1 MVYNKVDFYK
11 HVATIVP
18 IGFNMVKDS
27 CMFERHFS
35 DRKEVIHFSHNDY
48 FPHGVFIKGVIVKTY
63 YNKVEELIMK
73 VFQDTG
79 IERLHGDTG
88 TIAQLLTNIEDVNY
102 RVLDTEI
109 NNDVTFDIVAI
120 EINKIVEK
128 GAFPFFEY
136 YRTLQ
141 VLYEETEKM
150 AIEKMADFIGQPLP
164 FRRMIIK
171 KLCNDPGYND
181 YYRMV
186 VDFYNSENSKDDV
199 ILAEHLNR
207 LLQQVD

>member
-1 MVYNKVDFYK
+1 MTYNKEDFYK

-18 IGFNMVKDS
+18 KGFNMVKDS
-27 CMFERHFS
+27 CMFERLFS
-35 DRKEVIHFSHNDY
+35 DRKEIIHFSHNDY

-63 YNKVEELIMK
+63 YNKVEELMMK
-73 VFQDTG
+73 AFHDTG

-88 TIAQLLTNIEDVNY
+88 TITQLLTSIEDVNY
-102 RVLDTEI
+102 QILDTEI
-109 NNDVTFDIVAI
+109 SNNVTFDIVAI
-120 EINKIVEK
+120 ELKKIVEK

-136 YRTLQ
+136 YKTLQ

-150 AIEKMADFIGQPLP
+150 ELEKMADFIGQPLP

-186 VDFYNSENSKDDV
+186 VDFYRSEDSKDDV
-199 ILAEHLNR
+199 MLAEYLNR
-207 LLQQVD
+207 LLQ